1 MFKLRC
7 KLSVQRSAYEPLPSY
22 RPTHCR
28 RCRWML
34 CASALRMAGRVEKRV
49 AELGLAIPEAAA
61 PAANY
66 VPWVRTGNN
75 MLYISGQIPKQ
86 PDNSLLKGTLGAT
99 DDLVEEELEF
109 SWQLP
114 SSSEVAG
121 IQRDHAGRVVKPDK
135 KQREAV
141 HGMSS
146 MELLELLLQ
155 QVFLRAYAD
164 GLVAESFSLQ
174 QQIHE
179 ELWMLGP
186 SLLKCAL
193 PSQVACTTF
202 ELGLK
207 IQPAAR
213 SATAAAGLC
222 ALHLVGQ
229 MKAACSGDLDKVK
242 KVVEVKGFVSSTPEF
257 TDHPQVV
264 NGCSDLLVEIFGP
277 EVGAHSRFAV
287 GCSSL
292 PLGVA
297 VEVGATVELEE

>member
-1 MFKLRC
+1 
-7 KLSVQRSAYEPLPSY
+7 
-22 RPTHCR
+22 
-28 RCRWML
+28 ML
-34 CASALRMAGRVEKRV
+34 CASARRMAGRVEKRV

-75 MLYISGQIPKQ
+75 MLFISGQIPKQ

-99 DDLVEEELEF
+99 VGIEEGK
-109 SWQLP
+109 
-114 SSSEVAG
+114 A
-121 IQRDHAGRVVKPDK
+121 
-135 KQREAV
+135 
-141 HGMSS
+141 
-146 MELLELLLQ
+146 
-155 QVFLRAYAD
+155 
-164 GLVAESFSLQ
+164 
-174 QQIHE
+174 
-179 ELWMLGP
+179 
-186 SLLKCAL
+186 
-193 PSQVACTTF
+193 
-202 ELGLK
+202 
-207 IQPAAR
+207 AAR
-213 SATAAAGLC
+213 LC